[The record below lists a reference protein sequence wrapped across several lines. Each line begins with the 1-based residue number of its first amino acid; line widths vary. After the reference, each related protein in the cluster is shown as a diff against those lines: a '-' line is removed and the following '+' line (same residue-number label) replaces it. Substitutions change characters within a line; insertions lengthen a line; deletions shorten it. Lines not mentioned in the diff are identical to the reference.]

1 MKKFRFS
8 LESVLDYKQQ
18 ALDSLKREH
27 SAIVAQVKAQED
39 YLAGLESD
47 YREMDAEFCQ
57 RKLEGIAVLDA
68 MRYEQYLR
76 AMERQIQQAILRLED
91 LRRLEEAKRAEVV
104 SAKQDTSAIEKLK
117 DKKLDSRR
125 ARRLRSTSSSPRPAQ
140 WPPCRWRNR
149 FIVYIAEKGVGPV
162 SSE

>member
-18 ALDSLKREH
+18 ALDSLRAEHGAILTQVRE
-27 SAIVAQVKAQED
+27 QER
-39 YLAGLESD
+39 LIEELEAE
-47 YREMDAEFCQ
+47 YQQMDGEFAQ

-117 DKKLDSRR
+117 DKKLDSYNKAMQKSEEATIDEFVSTTR
-125 ARRLRSTSSSPRPAQ
+125 AMAALQMA
-140 WPPCRWRNR
+140 
-149 FIVYIAEKGVGPV
+149 
-162 SSE
+162 

>member
-117 DKKLDSRR
+117 DKKLDSYNKAMQKSEEATIDEFVSTTR
-125 ARRLRSTSSSPRPAQ
+125 AMAALQMA
-140 WPPCRWRNR
+140 
-149 FIVYIAEKGVGPV
+149 
-162 SSE
+162 

>member
-18 ALDSLKREH
+18 ALDSLKREYG
-27 SAIVAQVKAQED
+27 AIVAQVKAQED

-117 DKKLDSRR
+117 DKKLDSYNKAVQKSEEAMIDEFVSTTR
-125 ARRLRSTSSSPRPAQ
+125 AMAALQGA
-140 WPPCRWRNR
+140 
-149 FIVYIAEKGVGPV
+149 
-162 SSE
+162 